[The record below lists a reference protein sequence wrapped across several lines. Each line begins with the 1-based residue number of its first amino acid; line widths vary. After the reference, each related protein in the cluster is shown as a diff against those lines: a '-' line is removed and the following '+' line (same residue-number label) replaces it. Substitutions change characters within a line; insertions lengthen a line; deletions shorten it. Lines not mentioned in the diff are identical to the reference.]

1 MHLKQAR
8 AECQGCSQTWV
19 APNAMGLASQHHE
32 RTGHPVEVH
41 VIYKSDNSGKGAD
54 LRSPAKSKVETR

>member
-8 AECQGCSQTWV
+8 AECQGCSQTWI

-41 VIYKSDNSGKGAD
+41 VTYKSDAPVRANARKIAVD
-54 LRSPAKSKVETR
+54 TPAAR